1 MKDQTPMFF
10 AGLAEVHQTIEPNE
24 HDGFVIITAA
34 SDQGMVDI
42 HDRKPLVLAPE
53 HAREWVDPET
63 SPERAA
69 EIAVEH
75 CRPTEDF
82 HWYKVGKDVGNVR
95 NQRPELI
102 TSIDVTSEQNK

>member
-1 MKDQTPMFF
+1 
-10 AGLAEVHQTIEPNE
+10 
-24 HDGFVIITAA
+24 
-34 SDQGMVDI
+34 MVDI

-75 CRPTEDF
+75 CRPVADF

-95 NQRPELI
+95 NQGPELI

>member
-1 MKDQTPMFF
+1 
-10 AGLAEVHQTIEPNE
+10 VEPDDRDE
-24 HDGFVIITAA
+24 CAIITAA
-34 SDQGMVDI
+34 SDQHITDI

-69 EIAVEH
+69 EIAIEH
-75 CRPTEDF
+75 CRPTEEF

-95 NQRPELI
+95 NQGPHLI
-102 TSIDVTSEQNK
+102 EPLSGPSDVED

>member
-1 MKDQTPMFF
+1 MFF
-10 AGLAEVHQTIEPNE
+10 AGLAEVHQGIEPDDR
-24 HDGFVIITAA
+24 DGFVIITAG

-42 HDRKPLVLAPE
+42 HDRKPLVLSPE

-75 CRPTEDF
+75 CRPAGDF
-82 HWYKVGKDVGNVR
+82 RWYKVGKAVGNVR
-95 NQRPELI
+95 HEGPQLIEPIETEPE
-102 TSIDVTSEQNK
+102 DAGFQ

>member
-1 MKDQTPMFF
+1 
-10 AGLAEVHQTIEPNE
+10 
-24 HDGFVIITAA
+24 
-34 SDQGMVDI
+34 MVDI

-53 HAREWVDPET
+53 HARECVDPGT

-75 CRPTEDF
+75 CRPVADF

-95 NQRPELI
+95 NQGPELI

>member
-1 MKDQTPMFF
+1 
-10 AGLAEVHQTIEPNE
+10 
-24 HDGFVIITAA
+24 VIITAG

-75 CRPTEDF
+75 CRPAEEF
-82 HWYKVGKDVGNVR
+82 QCYKVGKEVGNVR
-95 NQRPELI
+95 NQGPQLIEPVEVKHEGPE
-102 TSIDVTSEQNK
+102 EQ